1 MITLGGDRMSDDKEL
16 LTAQVLAKALDFSV
30 ETIWRYTRENKIP
43 YIELGSKQYRYRL
56 TDVINSLSCSQ
67 IREKAVEYKADPT
80 KKLTYEDYL
89 KLPEE
94 PGYSYEILD
103 GLLVKDPSPTV
114 LHQRV
119 SRRLQRLLEDYFA
132 ISDPT
137 GEIFDA
143 PLDVTLGDYTVVHPD
158 IFYIASRQE
167 EIVLHAR
174 IDGPPTLVV
183 EVISPST
190 SRKDRLRKLRIYQ
203 QAQVRHYWLV
213 NPDEKTLECFALK
226 DGAYTFAAG
235 GMDDEVVEHPT
246 FVGLSVDLKIL
257 W

>member
-1 MITLGGDRMSDDKEL
+1 MSEEKKL
-16 LTAQVLAKALDFSV
+16 ITAQALADDLDLSV
-30 ETIWRYTRENKIP
+30 ETIWRYTRENRIP
-43 YIELGSKQYRYRL
+43 YVELGSKQYRYRL
-56 TDVINSLSCSQ
+56 TDVISSLAGSHVK
-67 IREKAVEYKADPT
+67 EKAVEYNADPT
-80 KKLTYEDYL
+80 KKMTYQDYL
-89 KLPEE
+89 LLPEE
-94 PGYSYEILD
+94 SGYSYEVLD
-103 GLLVKDPSPTV
+103 GILIKDPSPTV

-132 ISDPT
+132 ISDPA
-137 GEIFDA
+137 GEIFNA
-143 PLDVTLGDYTVVHPD
+143 PLDVTLGDYTVVQPD

-167 EIVLHAR
+167 EIVLRAR
-174 IDGPPTLVV
+174 IDGPPALVV

-190 SRKDRLRKLRIYQ
+190 GQKDRLRKLRIYQ
-203 QAQVRHYWLV
+203 KAQVLHYWLV

-226 DGAYTFAAG
+226 DGAYTFVAG

>member
-1 MITLGGDRMSDDKEL
+1 MSEDKKL
-16 LTAQVLAKALDFSV
+16 ITAQALADDLDLSV
-30 ETIWRYTRENKIP
+30 ETIWRYTRENRIP
-43 YIELGSKQYRYRL
+43 YVELGSKQYRYRL
-56 TDVINSLSCSQ
+56 TDVISSLAGSHVK
-67 IREKAVEYKADPT
+67 EKAVEYNADPT
-80 KKLTYEDYL
+80 KKMTYQDYL
-89 KLPEE
+89 LLPEE
-94 PGYSYEILD
+94 PGYSYEVLD
-103 GLLVKDPSPTV
+103 GLLIKDPSPTV

-119 SRRLQRLLEDYFA
+119 SRRLQRLLEDYFT
-132 ISDPT
+132 ISDPA
-137 GEIFDA
+137 GEIFNA
-143 PLDVTLGDYTVVHPD
+143 PLDVTLGDYTVVQPD

-167 EIVLHAR
+167 EIVLRAR

-190 SRKDRLRKLRIYQ
+190 SQKDRLRKLRIYQ
-203 QAQVRHYWLV
+203 KAQVLHYWLV

-246 FVGLSVDLKIL
+246 FAGLSVDLKIL